1 MLKLN
6 QLERTKM
13 LNLNTLKQMSITAM
27 KEKDELKKSVLSVLL
42 SNIDN
47 EGSLRNLSMNVDL
60 DDETRA
66 KKESEIILKSISQ
79 MVASMDKNLEK
90 MKEEMAE
97 NQIANNNSKIDD
109 FIKRLESEKAVLR
122 ALLPQKLSNDE
133 LKAIIEKCIIDN
145 NLDMTKK
152 PSIGII
158 NKFLR
163 ENHLGQFDG
172 KTANALINE
181 YLK

>member
-1 MLKLN
+1 MLSLN
-6 QLERTKM
+6 E
-13 LNLNTLKQMSITAM
+13 LKNMSMMAM

-42 SNIDN
+42 SNMDN
-47 EGSLRNLSMNVDL
+47 EGLLRKLAMEVDL

-79 MVASMDKNLEK
+79 MVASMDKSLEK
-90 MKEEMAE
+90 MKEEIAE
-97 NQIANNNSKIDD
+97 NQIVDDGKITK
-109 FIKRLESEKAVLR
+109 FIEKLESEKAVLR

-133 LKAIIEKCIIDN
+133 LKAIIEKCIQDN
-145 NLDMTKK
+145 NLDMSKK

-172 KTANALINE
+172 KTANELIAE
-181 YLK
+181 YSK